1 MEDFQEV
8 VYSSR
13 NASWVALRRTRT
25 TSMGEAEMLNAV
37 QHWGEDGEGESKKNR
52 SKPPK
57 SSKTKKSKPDPF
69 RRADDS
75 RGESKN

>member
-1 MEDFQEV
+1 
-8 VYSSR
+8 
-13 NASWVALRRTRT
+13 
-25 TSMGEAEMLNAV
+25 MLNAV